1 MKHEWMVDPLII
13 LEDNEIS
20 GTRSEEIHINSASTV
35 QEKKLTKGSENIKNA
50 WQWWHEQLDMSYKKE
65 YWTGD
70 HFKTE
75 ISKEIRKTGTE
86 KDVFF

>member
-1 MKHEWMVDPLII
+1 MVDPLII

-50 WQWWHEQLDMSYKKE
+50 WKW
-65 YWTGD
+65 
-70 HFKTE
+70 
-75 ISKEIRKTGTE
+75 
-86 KDVFF
+86 